1 MTKFTLRIS
10 PLITLVVILASLGVS
25 LLALQAAREII
36 SPVILALV
44 LAITITPILN
54 WFMRKGLPG
63 WLAFALSLI
72 IIYSIMLGLVSL
84 ISLSIQD
91 FTASIQT
98 YNQEIER
105 ILFNADRTLTTFG
118 VDIDSLIDSDRIIA
132 PDKAMTLA
140 ADFAGELVAG
150 LSNWGLI
157 LVTSAFFLFEATKM
171 PEKLRNVVE
180 ESGPQVQRI
189 LRFNQDVRFFMSF
202 SAGLGLVA
210 AVLDVILLLVLGVD
224 FALLWGVFAF
234 LMGFIPN
241 IGIFLAIIPPA
252 MMAYVQFGVVQ
263 MIVVIVGFLLINQLI
278 NSSIRMRY
286 LRSRLNLSALVIFLS
301 LMLWGWVFGPI
312 GVIVA
317 VPIALLI
324 QTILAS
330 RTETNWIAYLMGEG
344 HEPFKPE
351 IENDEKVL
359 ESDEI

>member
-1 MTKFTLRIS
+1 
-10 PLITLVVILASLGVS
+10 
-25 LLALQAAREII
+25 
-36 SPVILALV
+36 
-44 LAITITPILN
+44 
-54 WFMRKGLPG
+54 
-63 WLAFALSLI
+63 
-72 IIYSIMLGLVSL
+72 
-84 ISLSIQD
+84 
-91 FTASIQT
+91 
-98 YNQEIER
+98 
-105 ILFNADRTLTTFG
+105 
-118 VDIDSLIDSDRIIA
+118 
-132 PDKAMTLA
+132 
-140 ADFAGELVAG
+140 
-150 LSNWGLI
+150 
-157 LVTSAFFLFEATKM
+157 
-171 PEKLRNVVE
+171 
-180 ESGPQVQRI
+180 
-189 LRFNQDVRFFMSF
+189 
-202 SAGLGLVA
+202 LVA

-252 MMAYVQFGVVQ
+252 MMAYVQFGLVQ

-317 VPIALLI
+317 VPIAFLI